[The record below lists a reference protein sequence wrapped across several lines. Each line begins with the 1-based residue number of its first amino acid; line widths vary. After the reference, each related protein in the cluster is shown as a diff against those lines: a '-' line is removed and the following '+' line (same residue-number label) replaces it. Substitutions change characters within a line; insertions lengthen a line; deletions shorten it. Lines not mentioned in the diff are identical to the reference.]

1 MNARA
6 MKAAVIV
13 GVGPG
18 LGASLARR
26 FAAGGYRT
34 AIVAR
39 TRETVE
45 DIAKGIDGAVPFV
58 LDGTDSDAVV
68 DLFDRVES
76 EIAPV
81 EVAVYNAS
89 GRVKKSILDI
99 AGKEFELAWRR
110 SCFGGFLMGREAA
123 RRMMQRGRGSILFTG
138 ATASLK
144 GYAESAAFAAG
155 KFGLRAVAQSMA
167 RELHPKGIHVAHFVV
182 DGQIGAAKDGSKLHP
197 DAIAESYFAVH
208 MQDRSAWTQEV
219 ELRPWTE
226 TF

>member
-1 MNARA
+1 MGARSR
-6 MKAAVIV
+6 KAAVIV

-26 FAAGGYRT
+26 FAAGGYVP
-34 AIVAR
+34 ALVAR
-39 TRETVE
+39 TRDNLEA
-45 DIAKGIDGAVPFV
+45 IAADIDGAVPFA

-68 DLFDRVES
+68 GLFDRVES
-76 EIAPV
+76 EIGPV

-89 GRVKKSILDI
+89 GRVKKSILDL
-99 AGKEFELAWRR
+99 AGKEFELAWRQG
-110 SCFGGFLMGREAA
+110 CFGGFLTGREAG
-123 RRMMQRGRGSILFTG
+123 RRMAPRGRGTILFTG

-167 RELHPKGIHVAHFVV
+167 RELHPKGIHVAHFVI
-182 DGQIGAAKDGSKLHP
+182 DGQIGESRDGTKLHP
-197 DAIAESYFAVH
+197 DMISESYFAVH
-208 MQDRSAWTQEV
+208 EQDRSAWTHEV
-219 ELRPWTE
+219 ELRPWKE